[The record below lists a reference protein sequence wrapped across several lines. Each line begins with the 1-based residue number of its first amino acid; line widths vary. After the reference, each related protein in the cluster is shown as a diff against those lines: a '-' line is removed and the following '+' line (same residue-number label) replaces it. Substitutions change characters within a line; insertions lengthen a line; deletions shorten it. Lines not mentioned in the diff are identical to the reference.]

1 MKSRFPFFAG
11 RHIAIGLLAVVVG
24 ALIVR
29 IRWIDS
35 HGDGSVAVAPAT
47 APITLPVAPPPP
59 LTATAAAAR
68 GGDTPA
74 DVPPEEWARM
84 QQALSATPKGRQ
96 QLPRVAAFMTF
107 QHRAQRWEAL
117 QQQGDHS
124 PEKTQLAQE
133 LLDDLP
139 THVGLGELTGFE
151 ARALEAQLL
160 MDTVPDPTL
169 RQQAMIDETARI
181 NAAAPQPDPQLAV
194 QMAAYKQQEAAIT
207 AQWLAMA
214 PSARDPKWLEGQLD
228 AARRQA
234 FDGVGGTQ
242 TP

>member
-1 MKSRFPFFAG
+1 MTSRFPFFAW
-11 RHIAIGLLAVVVG
+11 RHIAIGLLAVVVA

-35 HGDGSVAVAPAT
+35 HGDGSVAVAPTTAPASLPAAAPPAPPAT
-47 APITLPVAPPPP
+47 APL
-59 LTATAAAAR
+59 AR
-68 GGDTPA
+68 AGDTPA
-74 DVPPEEWARM
+74 DVPSEEWARM
-84 QQALSATPKGRQ
+84 KQALSATPEGRQ

-107 QHRAQRWEAL
+107 QHRAQQWEAL

-124 PEKTQLAQE
+124 AEKVQLAQQ

-139 THVGLGELTGFE
+139 THVGLGEVTGFE

-160 MDTVPDPTL
+160 VDTVPDATL

-181 NAAAPQPDPQLAV
+181 NAASPAPDPQLAV

-234 FDGVGGTQ
+234 FDGGGGAQ
-242 TP
+242 AP